1 MEWKIVNIYLDNAS
15 TNEYRDV
22 DDIVVSTMIYAMKE
36 YWQNPSSLYSDGR
49 IVREEIDRCRANIAE
64 FINAKPD
71 EIIFTS
77 GSSESNNMAI
87 RGWDDEIWLN
97 TYKSANIITTHIEHK
112 SILKLLE
119 DGNIGSEVHF
129 CEVDEYGRAKI
140 DSLIRLLEKCN
151 KKNEAVLVSICAAN
165 NEIGTVQKIKDIA
178 DIVHT
183 YNGVLHIDA
192 TQMFGKLP
200 IDVKELSVDM
210 MSVSGHKISPVLKG
224 VGFLYKKNSVN
235 IQPLIYGNQEF
246 GFRGGTENTFG
257 IIGLSKAIEYCN
269 LIDDKIREMY
279 NKRDYFIGSL
289 EAKFGCKL
297 NGHPFY
303 RLPNNINVTFP
314 QNIIGESLLYMLDMS
329 GIMVSTGSA
338 CNSKAIEPSYVL
350 RAIGLSDDEAIKT
363 VRFTISEDITYE
375 DIDNVINEIEK
386 SVKLIESA

>member
-1 MEWKIVNIYLDNAS
+1 MNIYLDNAS
-15 TNEYRDV
+15 TSEYRDV

-49 IVREEIDRCRANIAE
+49 IVREEIDRCRENIAE

-97 TYKSANIITTHIEHK
+97 TYKSANIITTYIEHK

-129 CEVDEYGRAKI
+129 CEVDKYGRVKI
-140 DSLIRLLEKCN
+140 DSLIRLLEKCY
-151 KKNEAVLVSICAAN
+151 KKNEAALVSICAAN

-200 IDVKELSVDM
+200 IDVRELSVDM

-224 VGFLYKKNSVN
+224 VGFLYKKSSVN

-246 GFRGGTENTFG
+246 GLRGGTENVFG
-257 IIGLSKAIEYCN
+257 IIGLNKAIEYCH
-269 LIDDKIREMY
+269 LSDDSIREMY
-279 NKRDYFIGSL
+279 SKRDYFIGSL
-289 EAKFGCKL
+289 ETKFDCKL

-303 RLPNNINVTFP
+303 RLPNNINVTFT

-386 SVKLIESA
+386 SVKLIQSA